1 MKGQYLLPICAQVGF
16 LAKLAL
22 EKPIELAEAQDVYAW
37 VSHGLVLHDL
47 IFMMMWLMWCF
58 RISILHLN
66 LIQKS
71 EHIEIPKLN
80 SIADTLW

>member
-1 MKGQYLLPICAQVGF
+1 MKGQYLLPICAQTGF

-37 VSHGLVLHDL
+37 VSYTPKLTIMYFRDKSTNFFL
-47 IFMMMWLMWCF
+47 IYQICQLKIF
-58 RISILHLN
+58 

-71 EHIEIPKLN
+71 VSK
-80 SIADTLW
+80 